1 MIGIRRESGLCL
13 LPPVLASLA
22 LKTLSASVFL
32 GELSLDGTVR
42 SVRDA
47 LSARVRR
54 IRAHY
59 PELRLLNERAE
70 YKRTPKIGQP
80 CEDTLLFMSKYID
93 KKGVS

>member
-1 MIGIRRESGLCL
+1 MGQFFGKPLD
-13 LPPVLASLA
+13 
-22 LKTLSASVFL
+22 KMMFL

-42 SVRDA
+42 SVRGA
-47 LSARVRR
+47 LSATLAARVRR

-80 CEDTLLFMSKYID
+80 CKDTLLFMSNYTDIYM
-93 KKGVS
+93 SC